1 MYYTIDVARLT
12 ASGFRSVCTQLTQL
26 TLTINELKST
36 LFLEKNISRQICT
49 DIQFAEKYGTEFP
62 CKTLEDFMK
71 FEENLKSNAFRQDFV
86 RRFFYKYL
94 YYKLYTYFILIYKL
108 YT

>member
-1 MYYTIDVARLT
+1 M

-26 TLTINELKST
+26 TLTINKLKNTFS
-36 LFLEKNISRQICT
+36 LEKNISRQVCT
-49 DIQFAEKYGTEFP
+49 DIQFVEKYGMELP
-62 CKTLEDFMK
+62 CKTLADFMQ

-94 YYKLYTYFILIYKL
+94 YCIYKL
-108 YT
+108 YI